1 MDLQGQEHFL
11 VTQKITMMVNRY
23 VVTAPVAGAEGDGQV
38 VAFAEQKRMAFK
50 EQVTV
55 YTDESK
61 SVPLFGFK
69 ARQVMDF
76 GATYDVT
83 GPDGSP
89 IGLFRKMFKQSLLRS
104 TWQLEQPGVGTSTGQ
119 ERNSGIAVLRR
130 VWSLLPIIG
139 DIPVPFIFHF
149 DFTVDGSGQPVMAVE
164 KRWGFRDR
172 YDVQVKE
179 PGLDRRLVIAMA
191 IALDALQS
199 R

>member
-1 MDLQGQEHFL
+1 MDLQGQERFL
-11 VTQKITMMVNRY
+11 VTQKLTMMVNRY

-55 YTDESK
+55 YTDQSK

-76 GATYDVT
+76 GATYDVVT
-83 GPDGSP
+83 PDGSP
-89 IGLFRKMFKQSLLRS
+89 IGLFRKQFKKSLLRS
-104 TWQLEQPGVGTSTGQ
+104 TWQLEQAGVGTSTGQ
-119 ERNSGIAVLRR
+119 ERNQGVAIIRR
-130 VWSLLPIIG
+130 IWDFLPIIG

-149 DFTVDGSGQPVMAVE
+149 DFTLDGADRPVMTVE

-172 YDVQVKE
+172 YDVQVTE
-179 PGLDRRLVIAMA
+179 PALDRRLVIAMA
-191 IALDALQS
+191 IGLDALQS